1 MKFKDIEKVLLAPY
15 TNYSYKHNDSFP
27 ELEFNGQVTLL
38 PDGTEV
44 VYTFWNVMHLQT
56 QVHILELCSC
66 CESLDSLIVFR
77 DQNWRRPADIFKHL
91 EELGDFL
98 WTLHRRSYSM
108 QGSCE
113 RKTVWVFFR
122 D

>member
-1 MKFKDIEKVLLAPY
+1 
-15 TNYSYKHNDSFP
+15 
-27 ELEFNGQVTLL
+27 
-38 PDGTEV
+38 
-44 VYTFWNVMHLQT
+44 MHLQT

-77 DQNWRRPADIFKHL
+77 DRNWRRPAHILEQL
-91 EELGDFL
+91 EEFGDFS
-98 WTLHRRSYSM
+98 WTLHRTVKTSM
-108 QGSCE
+108 QGSGE